1 MPALPARGACW
12 GGEGSRRDRRKYAR
26 RVPRGVSDTRLTIA
40 GIGLVFAGFIV
51 LGVFGGQY
59 AGPSIE
65 AEQFGDCH
73 LYSDDAPPVKVPCE
87 DAVGSQTAFFALV
100 VGLIAA
106 GIAAL
111 ALGVRGRWDQKVRPE
126 DMVGPGGG
134 GGEAEGGAGGGAGRG
149 PGGA

>member
-1 MPALPARGACW
+1 M
-12 GGEGSRRDRRKYAR
+12 
-26 RVPRGVSDTRLTIA
+26 SDTRLTLA
-40 GIGLVFAGFIV
+40 GVGLVFAGFIV

-126 DMVGPGGG
+126 DMVGPGGRPG
-134 GGEAEGGAGGGAGRG
+134 GGGDAAGEGAERGDPGRGAGS
-149 PGGA
+149 

>member
-1 MPALPARGACW
+1 M
-12 GGEGSRRDRRKYAR
+12 
-26 RVPRGVSDTRLTIA
+26 SDTRLTLI
-40 GIGLVFAGFIV
+40 GVGLVFAGFIV

-73 LYSDDAPPVKVPCE
+73 LYSDDAPPVEVPC
-87 DAVGSQTAFFALV
+87 DSAVGAQAAFFALV

-106 GIAAL
+106 GIGAL
-111 ALGVRGRWDQKVRPE
+111 VLGVRGRWDQRVRPE

-134 GGEAEGGAGGGAGRG
+134 GEGAGGGAGGAGGGRVDGGAGGGG
-149 PGGA
+149 PGRGAGP

>member
-1 MPALPARGACW
+1 M
-12 GGEGSRRDRRKYAR
+12 
-26 RVPRGVSDTRLTIA
+26 SDTRLTIA

-51 LGVFGGQY
+51 LSVFGGQF

-65 AEQFGDCH
+65 AEEFGDCH
-73 LYSDDAPPVKVPCE
+73 VYSADAPPVKVPCE
-87 DAVGSQTAFFALV
+87 DAIGSQSAFFALV

-106 GIAAL
+106 GVAVL

-134 GGEAEGGAGGGAGRG
+134 SEGGGGAGEG
-149 PGGA
+149 PAGGGGAERGGAERGAGP

>member
-1 MPALPARGACW
+1 M
-12 GGEGSRRDRRKYAR
+12 
-26 RVPRGVSDTRLTIA
+26 SDTRLTIA

-65 AEQFGDCH
+65 AEEFGDCH
-73 LYSDDAPPVKVPCE
+73 VYSADAPPVKVPCE
-87 DAVGSQTAFFALV
+87 DAIGLQSAFFALV

-106 GIAAL
+106 GVGAL
-111 ALGVRGRWDQKVRPE
+111 VLGVRGRWDQKVRPE

-134 GGEAEGGAGGGAGRG
+134 EGGGEAGKAGGEGRGGPERGAG
-149 PGGA
+149 P

>member
-1 MPALPARGACW
+1 M
-12 GGEGSRRDRRKYAR
+12 
-26 RVPRGVSDTRLTIA
+26 SDTRLTLA
-40 GIGLVFAGFIV
+40 GVGLVFVGFIV

-59 AGPSIE
+59 TGPSIE

-106 GIAAL
+106 GIGAL
-111 ALGVRGRWDQKVRPE
+111 VLGVRGGWDQKVRPE
-126 DMVGPGGG
+126 DMVGPGGS
-134 GGEAEGGAGGGAGRG
+134 G
-149 PGGA
+149 PGGSGPGEGAERGDPGRGAGS

>member
-1 MPALPARGACW
+1 M
-12 GGEGSRRDRRKYAR
+12 
-26 RVPRGVSDTRLTIA
+26 SDTRLTLA
-40 GIGLVFAGFIV
+40 GVGLVFAGFIV

-59 AGPSIE
+59 SGPSIE

-73 LYSDDAPPVKVPCE
+73 LYSDDAPPVKVPCG

-106 GIAAL
+106 GIGSL

-126 DMVGPGGG
+126 DMVGPGGRPG
-134 GGEAEGGAGGGAGRG
+134 EGEADGGSGGGAKRGDPGRSAG
-149 PGGA
+149 T